1 MLIGMMLRVPTLAD
15 ETKHPTDIWLE
26 KALAKNSSTTGTRQ
40 ATNKAREMWDA
51 EMNKRY
57 RRLMSAL
64 KPRQRAALRKSQ
76 KAWLAFRDAEFAA
89 NETII
94 SSKQGT
100 MWPMMADDRMM
111 ILVKERALHLQGY
124 EEAQNDR

>member
-1 MLIGMMLRVPTLAD
+1 MVVGTLLRVSAFAD
-15 ETKHPTDIWLE
+15 ETKHPIDIWLE
-26 KALAKNSSTTGTRQ
+26 KALARDSSTAGTRQ

-76 KAWLAFRDAEFAA
+76 QAWLAFRDAEFAA
-89 NETII
+89 NGTII

-100 MWPMMADDRMM
+100 MWPMLSDDRMM

-124 EEAQNDR
+124 AEALNDR